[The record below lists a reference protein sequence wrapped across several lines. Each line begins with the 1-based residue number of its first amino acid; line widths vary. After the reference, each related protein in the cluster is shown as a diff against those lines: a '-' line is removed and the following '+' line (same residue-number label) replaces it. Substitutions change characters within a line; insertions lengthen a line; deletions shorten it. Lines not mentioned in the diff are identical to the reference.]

1 VLYITTR
8 GHKDVYTSYHALSAD
23 RGTCGGLYVPFQ
35 LRRFTPEEIASF
47 RDKPFSQC
55 VADILNF
62 FFSTRLDQK
71 DVECC
76 MGSHPLKLVPM
87 SHKITVAEVWNN
99 PEWSFSRFVRNLN
112 GRMLGSAD
120 RGKPCNWT
128 WIAVRIAVL
137 FGIFS
142 KQEQQETV
150 KPIDVSVCCGD
161 FSAPMAAWY
170 AREMG
175 LPIGKIIFSC
185 NENSSAWE
193 LLHHGQMNMD
203 EAVASTLTP
212 ACDIALPHD
221 AERLIH
227 AVLGEDEAAAFG
239 SKVSSGGM
247 YTLAEDQRKDLAKGF
262 FCAVI
267 GRDRTEAIIRNVY
280 RTSTYLLGPY
290 SALAYGGLQ
299 DYRATH
305 GEANPALIITEE
317 GPLCDKETVEKVLGI
332 TKESLR

>member
-8 GHKDVYTSYHALSAD
+8 DHKDACTSYHALSTD
-23 RGTCGGLYVPFQ
+23 RGSCGGLYVPFQ
-35 LRRFTPEEIASF
+35 LHRFTPEEIASF
-47 RDKPFSQC
+47 RDQSFSQC
-55 VADILNF
+55 IANILNI

-76 MGSHPLKLVPM
+76 MGIHPLKLVPM
-87 SHKITVAEVWNN
+87 SHKITIAEVWNN
-99 PEWSFSRFVRNLN
+99 PDWSFTRFVRNLS

-142 KQEQQETV
+142 NLAEQETV

-175 LPIGKIIFSC
+175 IPIGKIIFSC

-193 LLHHGQMNMD
+193 LLHHGQVNMD
-203 EAVASTLTP
+203 ETVVATLTP
-212 ACDIALPHD
+212 ACDIKLPLD

-227 AVLGEDEAAAFG
+227 AVLGEDEAVAFG
-239 SKVSSGGM
+239 SKVSSGGI
-247 YTLAEDQRKDLAKGF
+247 YILEEDKRKALSKGF
-262 FCAVI
+262 FGAVI

-305 GEANPALIITEE
+305 GEANPALIITED
-317 GPLCDKETVEKVLGI
+317 GPLCARETVAKVLGI
-332 TKESLR
+332 TRESL